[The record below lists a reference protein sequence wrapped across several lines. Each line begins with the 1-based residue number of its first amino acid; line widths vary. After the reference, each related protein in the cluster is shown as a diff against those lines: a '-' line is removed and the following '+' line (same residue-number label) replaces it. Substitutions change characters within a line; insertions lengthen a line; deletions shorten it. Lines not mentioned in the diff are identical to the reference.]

1 MKQYVLDSYALIAF
15 FENEE
20 GAQRVEEILK
30 EMAAGKIKGYL
41 CIVNWGEIYY
51 ITLREQGCEA
61 AETVIRQIRKFP
73 LHLVDVDRTLTYQA
87 AKLKG
92 KYPLAYADCF
102 AASLAMKLKAT
113 LVTGDPE
120 FIKLH
125 DVLTIDW
132 IVGDLETS

>member
-1 MKQYVLDSYALIAF
+1 MKKYVLDSYALIAF
-15 FENEE
+15 FEDEA

-30 EMAAGKIKGYL
+30 EMLAGKVKGYL

-51 ITLREQGCEA
+51 ITLREQGGEQ

-73 LHLVDVDRTLTYQA
+73 LHLMDADREQTYQA

-120 FIKLH
+120 FKILQ
-125 DVLTIDW
+125 DFLSIDW
-132 IVGDLETS
+132 IN

>member
-15 FENEE
+15 FENEA
-20 GAQRVEEILK
+20 GAQKVEEILK
-30 EMAAGKIKGYL
+30 KMLAGRVKGYL

-51 ITLREQGCEA
+51 ITLREQGGDA
-61 AETVIRQIRKFP
+61 AETVIRQIRKLP
-73 LHLVDVDRTLTYQA
+73 ISLMDVDRELTYQA

-92 KYPLAYADCF
+92 KYPIAYADCF

-120 FIKLH
+120 FIKLQNA
-125 DVLTIDW
+125 LSIDW
-132 IVGDLETS
+132 IDAP

>member
-1 MKQYVLDSYALIAF
+1 MKKFVLDSYALIAF
-15 FENEE
+15 FEDEA

-30 EMAAGKIKGYL
+30 EMLAGKVKGYL

-51 ITLREQGCEA
+51 ITLREQGGEQ

-73 LHLVDVDRTLTYQA
+73 LHLMDADREQTYQA

-120 FIKLH
+120 FKILQ
-125 DVLTIDW
+125 DFLSIDW
-132 IVGDLETS
+132 IN

>member
-15 FENEE
+15 FENEA

-30 EMAAGKIKGYL
+30 KMLVGKVKGYL

-51 ITLREQGCEA
+51 ITLREQGREQ
-61 AETVIRQIRKFP
+61 AESVIRQIRKFP
-73 LHLVDVDRTLTYQA
+73 LRLMDVDRGLTYQA

-92 KYPLAYADCF
+92 KYPLAYSDCF
-102 AASLAMKLKAT
+102 AASLTMKLKAT

-120 FIKLH
+120 FKKLQ
-125 DVLTIDW
+125 DYLSIDW
-132 IVGDLETS
+132 IDALPAE

>member
-1 MKQYVLDSYALIAF
+1 MKKYVLDSYALIAF
-15 FENEE
+15 FEDEA

-30 EMAAGKIKGYL
+30 EMLAGKVKGYL

-51 ITLREQGCEA
+51 ITLREQGGEQ

-73 LHLVDVDRTLTYQA
+73 LHLMDADRELTYQA

-92 KYPLAYADCF
+92 KYTLAYADCF

-120 FIKLH
+120 FKILQ
-125 DVLTIDW
+125 DFLSIDW
-132 IVGDLETS
+132 IN

>member
-1 MKQYVLDSYALIAF
+1 MKKYVLDSYALIAF
-15 FENEE
+15 FEDEA

-30 EMAAGKIKGYL
+30 EMLAGKVKGYL

-51 ITLREQGCEA
+51 ITLREQGGEQ

-73 LHLVDVDRTLTYQA
+73 LHLMDADRELTYQA

-92 KYPLAYADCF
+92 KHTIAYADCF

-120 FIKLH
+120 FKILQ
-125 DVLTIDW
+125 DFLSIDW
-132 IVGDLETS
+132 IN

>member
-1 MKQYVLDSYALIAF
+1 MKKFVLDSYALIAF
-15 FENEE
+15 FEDEA

-30 EMAAGKIKGYL
+30 EMLAGKVKGYL

-51 ITLREQGCEA
+51 ITLREQGGEQ
-61 AETVIRQIRKFP
+61 AETVIRQIRNFP
-73 LHLVDVDRTLTYQA
+73 LHLMDADREQTYQA

-120 FIKLH
+120 FKILQ
-125 DVLTIDW
+125 DFLSIDW
-132 IVGDLETS
+132 IN

>member
-1 MKQYVLDSYALIAF
+1 MKKFVFDSYALIAF
-15 FENEE
+15 FEDQA

-30 EMAAGKIKGYL
+30 EMLAGKVKGYL

-51 ITLREQGCEA
+51 ITLREQGGEQ

-73 LHLVDVDRTLTYQA
+73 LHLMDADREQTYQA

-120 FIKLH
+120 FKILQ
-125 DVLTIDW
+125 DFLSIDW
-132 IVGDLETS
+132 IN